1 MAAITDTSGYPP
13 RPSDACMAILRGRAN
28 DPQAL
33 AEFNAAYRDEILAA
47 GFNPDFRTHRPAPR
61 IDTDS
66 VRGQGKDYAL
76 PRGDR
81 D

>member
-1 MAAITDTSGYPP
+1 MPSITDTTGYPP
-13 RPSDACMAILRGRAN
+13 GPSRACMDILVGRHN
-28 DPQAL
+28 DPAAR
-33 AEFNAAYRDEILAA
+33 AEFEATYRAEIIAA
-47 GFNPDFRTHRPAPR
+47 GYDPDFHNHRPAPR
-61 IDTDS
+61 IADAA

>member
-1 MAAITDTSGYPP
+1 MSTLADTTGYPP
-13 RPSDACMAILRGRAN
+13 GPSRSCMDILCGRN
-28 DPQAL
+28 DDPTAL
-33 AEFNAAYRDEILAA
+33 AEFEAAYRAEIIAA
-47 GFNPDFRTHRPAPR
+47 GYDPDFRTHRPSPR
-61 IDTDS
+61 SHDP